1 MENDIYPEK
10 SNNKRETI
18 PNDVKIFVWNR
29 DNGKCVNCGSNE
41 YLEYDHI
48 IPISKGRSNTTRNIQ
63 LLCEKCNRSKGKS
76 LI

>member
-29 DNGKCVNCGSNE
+29 DNGKWYPLQKAG
-41 YLEYDHI
+41 
-48 IPISKGRSNTTRNIQ
+48 
-63 LLCEKCNRSKGKS
+63 
-76 LI
+76 